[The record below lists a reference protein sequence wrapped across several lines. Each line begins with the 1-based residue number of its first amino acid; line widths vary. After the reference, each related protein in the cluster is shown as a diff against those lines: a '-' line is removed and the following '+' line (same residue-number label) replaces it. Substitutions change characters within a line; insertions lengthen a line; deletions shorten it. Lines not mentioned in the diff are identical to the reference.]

1 MSFRAWR
8 RRHREKI
15 STAADFCLWVARMLP
30 PSRSREDVMKV
41 ALTLLALLLGCATA
55 QAWRDENRG
64 EIDARRACT
73 PDVFRLCGQYIPNR
87 EQIVACLHNNRRNLN
102 PDCRAVFS
110 RSGRTAR
117 QN

>member
-1 MSFRAWR
+1 
-8 RRHREKI
+8 
-15 STAADFCLWVARMLP
+15 
-30 PSRSREDVMKV
+30 MKV

-117 QN
+117 QSQN